1 MGLPTGSTRSFKR
14 KRPGGARRRAAL
26 TLRSTGYDRAMIDR
40 PLAPCPACHRH
51 VADEPGCPFCGTPL
65 TVRPTICPTLPGR
78 FSRAAVFAGATVVGC
93 SSGSSSNEPAPSPPP
108 PPVTR
113 FDAPPVPPP
122 PLPDAPTRA
131 RVVGRKLTFSGRP
144 LKDSEIA
151 LVDPDAVTGVG
162 KGSAGSAGSATPG
175 RRVTRTDREGF
186 FAFEDIE
193 PGDYL
198 LESPGAQHA
207 IHLETGTNHVDFVM
221 PKPPEERHPINM
233 PYGAP
238 PARYRIV

>member
-1 MGLPTGSTRSFKR
+1 MN
-14 KRPGGARRRAAL
+14 
-26 TLRSTGYDRAMIDR
+26 DR
-40 PLAPCPACHRH
+40 PLAPCPACRRH
-51 VADEPGCPFCGTPL
+51 VADELTCPFCATPL
-65 TVRPTICPTLPGR
+65 AIKPTVRPTLPGR
-78 FSRAAVFAGATVVGC
+78 FSRAAVFAGATLVGC
-93 SSGSSSNEPAPSPPP
+93 SSGSSSNEPAPPPAR
-108 PPVTR
+108 PVVR
-113 FDAPPVPPP
+113 ADAPPAPP

-131 RVVGRKLTFSGRP
+131 RVVGRKLTFSGHP
-144 LKDSEIA
+144 LKDSEVA
-151 LVDPDAVTGVG
+151 LVDPNAPTGAG
-162 KGSAGSAGSATPG
+162 KGSAGSGGSASTPG
-175 RRVTRTDREGF
+175 RWVVRTDHDGN

-221 PKPPEERHPINM
+221 PKPPEVHRAVNM

>member
-1 MGLPTGSTRSFKR
+1 MN
-14 KRPGGARRRAAL
+14 
-26 TLRSTGYDRAMIDR
+26 DR
-40 PLAPCPACHRH
+40 PLAPCPACRRH
-51 VADEPGCPFCGTPL
+51 VADESACPFCGTPL
-65 TVRPTICPTLPGR
+65 TITPTIRPTLPGR
-78 FSRAAVFAGATVVGC
+78 FSRAAVFAGATLVGC
-93 SSGSSSNEPAPSPPP
+93 SSGSSSNEPAPPPP
-108 PPVTR
+108 APPVAR
-113 FDAPPVPPP
+113 SDAPPPPP

-144 LKDSEIA
+144 LKNSEVA
-151 LVDPDAVTGVG
+151 LVDPDAATGAGEGSAAAPPVL
-162 KGSAGSAGSATPG
+162 GSAGSASTPG
-175 RRVTRTDREGF
+175 RRVALTDSEGN

-221 PKPPEERHPINM
+221 PKPPEVHHPINM